1 MLPPKPESIGQAL
14 RIMIQMQAKIHSL
27 QRRVDELKAEI
38 IELRDECSN
47 AEAIQPPPGQSDD

>member
-1 MLPPKPESIGQAL
+1 MTDPEYLEEELTSANIEIERLQQ
-14 RIMIQMQAKIHSL
+14 RIA
-27 QRRVDELKAEI
+27 ELEAEI